1 MSTAERAAGP
11 ATERTYEIQVGGMT
25 CAACATRVERKLN
38 KLDGVLATVNYA
50 TERARVRCAGEMDPR
65 VLLEQVE
72 RAGYTPRRVD
82 DMGHAEAAP
91 GPDRLT
97 DLRRRLAVAAVLAV
111 PVCDLSLALSLFPE
125 LRFPDWQWVCLVL
138 AGPVVGWCAWPF
150 HRTAAH
156 GLRRGAFSMDTLVS
170 IGILAATGWSL
181 WVMVRGGTPA
191 PGLGQ
196 GLTVLSGGDHALYL
210 DVAAGVT
217 TFLLAG
223 RYFEARAKRSASAAL
238 HALLALGAKDVEVLR
253 PDGPVRVPI
262 GELIVGEEFVVRPGG
277 KVATDAVVVSGA
289 SALDTS
295 TVTGEPVPRE
305 VTAGDAVVGG
315 TVNCGGRLV
324 LRATRVGADTH
335 LARMTRLVE
344 RAQEGKA
351 AAQRFA
357 DRVAG
362 VFVPVVLVLAA
373 ATLAG
378 WLLLGAPAGTAV
390 TAAVAVLVVACPCA
404 LGLAT
409 PTAVLVGTGRGAQ
422 LGVFI
427 KGPQALESTRRVDTV
442 VFDKTGTLTAA
453 AMTLTAVRPAPG
465 EDADELLALAAAVEQ
480 GSEHPIAAAVVAAA
494 TSPLADVAEF
504 TALPGLGAR
513 GVVAGRT
520 VVLGRARLLAEQ
532 GLAIP
537 DALQAERDKHEAGGA
552 TVVLGGWDGAARG
565 LLVLV
570 DEIRPSA
577 AAAVARL
584 QGLGL
589 RPVLLTGDNART
601 AAAVGAAVG
610 IEDVRAEVLPED
622 KLAAVRELQA
632 GGASVVFVGDGVND
646 AAALA
651 GADLGMAVGHGTD
664 AAIEAADIVLGR
676 DDLLVVAD
684 AVELARRI
692 HRTIRGNLVWAFG
705 YNMAALPLA
714 VAGLLSPL
722 VAGAAMVLSSVFVVT
737 HSLALQRFRPGGD
750 AP

>member
-1 MSTAERAAGP
+1 MSTIASSMATT
-11 ATERTYEIQVGGMT
+11 TERTYEIQVGGMT

-38 KLDGVLATVNYA
+38 KLDGVVATVNYA
-50 TERARVRCAGEMDPR
+50 TERARIRCADAVDPA
-65 VLLEQVE
+65 VLLAQVE
-72 RAGYTPRRVD
+72 RAGYVPRRVD
-82 DMGHAEAAP
+82 DLGRAEAS
-91 GPDRLT
+91 GPDRVG
-97 DLRRRLAVAAVLAV
+97 DLRRRLGVAAVLAV

-125 LRFPDWQWVCLVL
+125 LRFPGWQWVTLLL

-150 HRTAAH
+150 HRTAVY

-170 IGILAATGWSL
+170 LGVIAATGWSL
-181 WVMVRGGTPA
+181 WVMVRGGPLA
-191 PGLGQ
+191 PGLGR

-223 RYFEARAKRSASAAL
+223 RYFEARAKHSAGAAL

-253 PDGPVRVPI
+253 PGGQARVPV
-262 GELIVGEEFVVRPGG
+262 GELLAGDEFVVRLGE
-277 KVATDAVVVSGA
+277 KVATDAVVVSGS

-305 VTAGDAVVGG
+305 VGVGDAVVGG
-315 TVNCGGRLV
+315 MVNCSGRLV

-335 LARMTRLVE
+335 LARMSRIVE

-362 VFVPVVLVLAA
+362 VFVPVVLVLSV

-378 WLLLGAPAGTAV
+378 WLLFGAAAGTAV

-442 VFDKTGTLTAA
+442 VFDKTGTLTAG
-453 AMTLTAVRPAPG
+453 AMTLSEVRPTAG
-465 EDADELLALAAAVEQ
+465 QDSDELLGFAAAVEQ

-494 TSPLADVAEF
+494 PAPPAEATDF

-513 GVVAGRT
+513 AVVAGRAVT
-520 VVLGRARLLAEQ
+520 VGRARLLDEA
-532 GLAIP
+532 GLAVP
-537 DALQAERDKHEAGGA
+537 DELDAERIARERSGA
-552 TVVLGGWDGAARG
+552 TVALVGWDGVARG
-565 LLVLV
+565 MLVLR
-570 DEIRPSA
+570 DEVRATSA
-577 AAAVARL
+577 AAVTRL
-584 QGLGL
+584 QALGL
-589 RPVLLTGDNART
+589 RPVLLTGDNTRT

-610 IEDVRAEVLPED
+610 IADIRAEVLPTD
-622 KLAAVRELQA
+622 KLSAVRQLQA
-632 GGASVVFVGDGVND
+632 DGASVAFVGDGVND
-646 AAALA
+646 AAAIA

-684 AVELARRI
+684 AVELARRT
-692 HRTIRGNLVWAFG
+692 HRTIRGNLVWAFA
-705 YNMAALPLA
+705 YNVAALPLA
-714 VAGLLSPL
+714 VGGLLSPL
-722 VAGAAMVLSSVFVVT
+722 VAGAAMAFSSVFVVT
-737 HSLALQRFRPGGD
+737 HSLALQRFRPGG
-750 AP
+750 AAS